1 MQAFDKQSYDIDCRK
16 CSRLARFLDEVQTN
30 HPDYF
35 CRPVPPFGDAKA
47 RFLLVGL
54 APGMHGANA
63 SGRPF
68 TGDWCGPLLYSSL
81 HRYGFASAPE
91 SLHRDDGLRLIDC
104 RVTNA
109 VKCLPPQNKP
119 ELLEMRACNT
129 YLAHELAASP
139 QLRVI
144 LALGTVAHQA
154 VIEACGL
161 KRAAYPFAHHARHA
175 LPAGVILFDSYHVSR
190 YNTNTG
196 RLTEAMFHD
205 VLADIRALLDA
216 GTPNEGT
223 TAASRV
229 AKRARP

>member
-1 MQAFDKQSYDIDCRK
+1 MPQPIYDINCRK
-16 CSRLARFLDEVQTN
+16 CDRLASFLDQVKQA

-35 CRPVPPFGDAKA
+35 CRPVPSFGDPTA
-47 RFLLVGL
+47 RLLVVGL

-91 SLHRDDGLRLIDC
+91 SLHRDDGLRLHDC

-119 ELLEMRACNT
+119 ELIEIRACNT
-129 YLAHELAASP
+129 YLSNELAASP
-139 QLRVI
+139 RLRVI
-144 LALGTVAHQA
+144 LALGAVAHQA

-161 KRAAYPFAHHARHA
+161 KRAAYRFAHHARHV
-175 LPAGVILFDSYHVSR
+175 LPQDLVLFDSYHVSR

-196 RLTEAMFHD
+196 RLTEAMFHA
-205 VLADIRALLDA
+205 VLADVRTLL
-216 GTPNEGT
+216 EGVRET
-223 TAASRV
+223 
-229 AKRARP
+229 